1 MNRKQRRLAA
11 KSKKKR
17 KPTAVLDPD
26 QTVVRDPDQVLAEAK
41 RLHERGDFR
50 KAADLYRDTMGDNPR
65 RAEVLQMIGRDAVAQ
80 GQPAVGVALFEEAI
94 SIDAGSV
101 DVHVDLALGLEADA
115 RIEDAVAAYARAIE
129 QDPAHRIAWLNM
141 AILARR
147 LGRLEDAADAA
158 GKALALDLDDPVVLG
173 QLGGILVELDRAAD
187 AEPHFRRA
195 AELRPE
201 DASAL
206 NNLALAL
213 RAQGRLDEAVA
224 ACRGAIGLAPEN
236 AEAHVH
242 LAELLLLRG
251 DDDEEGF
258 REYEWRRALPGAV
271 VPGGDLEA
279 PDWDGTDPNGRTI
292 LVIAEQGFGD
302 TLQFCRYVPILTAQ
316 GARVVLVVQETLADL
331 CRTLD
336 GVDTVVASGASLP
349 AFDLKVPLLSLPYFL
364 GSDVGQA
371 PYLTVSADRIAPG
384 HEAIGGGVGI
394 AWQGNPTGAGDRG
407 RSVALTRFADL
418 ANIDGVRLVSL
429 QKGFGHEQL
438 TALADAT
445 IIEDAGSRC
454 ADFADTAAAMAG
466 LDLIITTDTAVA
478 HLAGALGCPAWVL
491 LKHDPDWRWHLARAD
506 SPWYPSLRLFRQPTA
521 GDWESVFAAVRSTLV
536 DRFDGQG

>member
-11 KSKKKR
+11 KSNKKKR
-17 KPTAVLDPD
+17 PT
-26 QTVVRDPDQVLAEAK
+26 TVRDPDQVLAEAK

-50 KAADLYRDTMGDNPR
+50 KAADLYRDIMGDNPR

-80 GQPAVGVALFEEAI
+80 GQPAVGITLFEEAI
-94 SIDAGSV
+94 SIDPGSA
-101 DVHVDLALGLEADA
+101 DVHVDLAFGLEADT
-115 RIEDAVAAYARAIE
+115 RIEDAVAAYGRAVE
-129 QDPAHRIAWLNM
+129 QDPTHRIAWLNM
-141 AILARR
+141 AILTRR

-158 GKALALDLDDPVVLG
+158 GKALDLDSDDPVVLG

-195 AELRPE
+195 AELRAD

-224 ACRGAIGLAPEN
+224 ACRGTIGLAPED

-258 REYEWRRALPGAV
+258 GEYEWRRALPRAV
-271 VPGGDLEA
+271 VPGSDLEA
-279 PDWDGTDPNGRTI
+279 PDWDGSDPNGRTI

-302 TLQFCRYVPILTAQ
+302 TLQFCRYVPVLAAQ
-316 GARVVLVVQETLADL
+316 GARVILVVHEALTDL

-336 GVDTVVASGASLP
+336 GVDTVVASGAPLP
-349 AFDLKVPLLSLPYFL
+349 AFDLKVPLLSLPHLL
-364 GSDVGQA
+364 GPDVGRV
-371 PYLTVSADRIAPG
+371 PYLTVPADRITPG
-384 HEAIGGGVGI
+384 HDATGGRVGI
-394 AWQGNPTGAGDRG
+394 AWQGNPKGAGDRG
-407 RSVALTRFADL
+407 RSVALARFADL
-418 ANIDGVRLVSL
+418 ANIDGVHLVSL

-438 TALADAT
+438 TALPDAIT
-445 IIEDAGSRC
+445 IEDAGSRC
-454 ADFADTAAAMAG
+454 ADFADTAAVMAG

-478 HLAGALGCPAWVL
+478 HLAGALGRPAWVL
-491 LKHDPDWRWHLARAD
+491 LKRDPDWRWHLGRED
-506 SPWYPSLRLFRQPTA
+506 SPWYPSLRLFRQPAA
-521 GDWESVFAAVRSTLV
+521 GDWDSVLAAVRSALV
-536 DRFDGQG
+536 ERSEGQG

>member
-11 KSKKKR
+11 KSNKKK
-17 KPTAVLDPD
+17 KPT
-26 QTVVRDPDQVLAEAK
+26 TVRDPDQVLAEAK

-50 KAADLYRDTMGDNPR
+50 KAADLYRDMMGDNPR

-80 GQPAVGVALFEEAI
+80 GQPAVGVTLFEEAI
-94 SIDAGSV
+94 SIDSGSA
-101 DVHVDLALGLEADA
+101 DVYVDLALGLEADA
-115 RIEDAVAAYARAIE
+115 RIEDAVAAYGRAVE
-129 QDPAHRIAWLNM
+129 RDPAHRIAWLNM

-158 GKALALDLDDPVVLG
+158 GKALALDADDPVVLG

-187 AEPHFRRA
+187 AEPLFRRA
-195 AELRPE
+195 AELRAD

-213 RAQGRLDEAVA
+213 RAQGRLDEAIA
-224 ACRGAIGLAPEN
+224 TCRGAIGLAPED

-242 LAELLLLRG
+242 LAELLLLHG
-251 DDDEEGF
+251 KIDEGF
-258 REYEWRRALPGAV
+258 REYEWRRSLPGAV
-271 VPGGDLEA
+271 VPGGDLAA
-279 PDWDGTDPNGRTI
+279 PDWDGSDPNGRTI

-302 TLQFCRYVPILTAQ
+302 TLQFCRFVPVLATR
-316 GARVVLVVQETLADL
+316 GARVILVVQEALADL

-349 AFDLKVPLLSLPYFL
+349 AFDLKVPLLSLPHLL
-364 GSDVGQA
+364 GPDVGRV
-371 PYLTVSADRIAPG
+371 PYLTAPADRIRPG
-384 HEAIGGGVGI
+384 HDAIGGRVGI

-407 RSVALTRFADL
+407 RSVTLARFAGL
-418 ANIDGVRLVSL
+418 SNIDGVRLVSL

-438 TALADAT
+438 TALPDAT
-445 IIEDAGSRC
+445 TIEDAGSRC
-454 ADFADTAAAMAG
+454 ADFADTAAVMAG

-478 HLAGALGCPAWVL
+478 HLAGALGRPAWVL
-491 LKHDPDWRWHLARAD
+491 LKHDPDWRWRRGRED
-506 SPWYPSLRLFRQPTA
+506 SPWYPSLRLFRQPAA
-521 GDWESVFAAVRSTLV
+521 GDWDSVLAAVRSALV
-536 DRFDGQG
+536 ERFDGQG